1 MIEMTLMRRDRPPTA
16 EQIRK
21 SIELFGDPLVFS
33 GSVDFQT
40 HEGYLP
46 VTAFGRQTGFEC
58 YFEKLERD
66 ELPKGAEQ
74 YGPHA
79 MSTRTGGD
87 LEEARAAML
96 FLKVVARLTGGA
108 YVSDDGVIPPESV
121 SAYLDEQIRLCGLLL
136 SQQR

>member
-16 EQIRK
+16 EQIRH
-21 SIELFGDPLVFS
+21 SIELFGDHLAFS
-33 GSVDFQT
+33 GVVDFQA

-46 VTAFGRQTGFEC
+46 VTAFDRQTGFEC
-58 YFEKLERD
+58 YFEKLQAD
-66 ELPKGAEQ
+66 ELPKGAEKC
-74 YGPHA
+74 GPYA

-96 FLKVVARLTGGA
+96 FLKVVARLTDGA

-121 SAYLDEQIRLCGLLL
+121 SAYLDEQIRLCGLLM